1 MDIVFMGSPEF
12 AIPSLEKLHASGH
25 TIKAVVS
32 NVDKRRGR
40 GSELHPTP
48 LKARALELG
57 LPVIGVE
64 DLKSEAFEKE
74 LSELNADLF
83 VVVAFR
89 ILPPN
94 ILAVPKI
101 GSVNLHASL
110 LPRYRGAA
118 PIHRA
123 VMNGDSET
131 GCSVFFLDQKVDTG
145 NIILQKSTPIGPLE
159 TTGEVY
165 NRLKEEGSDVL
176 LEAVNMIESG
186 SYELTE
192 QDDSLASPAPKLFKE
207 DCHVDFS
214 RPAGE
219 VHNMIRGLSPF
230 PTAWAEWDGEKFNM
244 YHSAPDGPNMDK
256 LEPGS
261 LFENE
266 GKLYAACGSGSVE
279 LKQVQVP
286 GSRKMSGSDFLN
298 GHKAEGRLS

>member
-1 MDIVFMGSPEF
+1 MGSPEF

-230 PTAWAEWDGEKFNM
+230 PTAWAEWNGEKFNM
-244 YHSAPDGPNMDK
+244 YHSAPDGPQRYDM
-256 LEPGS
+256 EPGS